1 MFTIKRLILFSL
13 FSLMGLLTAAMAPAA
28 DAVSKDD
35 AAKWL
40 QYLTP
45 LPREINIPAKLTL
58 KPGEI
63 AVVGDTTAS
72 KVIEQAVLEMKQ
84 VLTTSAAS
92 PEKAAFKIT
101 FQLGGPEAESLKAL
115 KNSAQAYRI
124 ESEAAGRGLRLIAL
138 ADWGL
143 YYAGKTL
150 QQLVR
155 ARTMAQSVEMP
166 LVTAKDWPE
175 METRGLWGGDSSR
188 NLPWMAER
196 KLNYEENISWM
207 TVDRKTKRGRA
218 AVKPGTEQLL
228 TLGPRM
234 GIEHAPVLLH
244 LEILEGK
251 GIFDVYPDF
260 RGKEGG
266 KPGVICY
273 SQPGVVGLLAD
284 WIADLGSQPTVERVD
299 VWMTENLA
307 GKGGCKCEKCKGK
320 NWAVEEA
327 RTIIAAW
334 REAQKRKTGLK
345 LRVLTSEATY
355 DDNPAVF
362 AEIPREVG
370 IWYYHS
376 LLTYTARKIPMVDGP
391 VLKEAQSG
399 RWVGVCPALVAHVG
413 VTQPFSSADFIH
425 YRMSEFGSKG
435 LSGMIGYAVPRT
447 LMNRFHVEAAAE
459 WLWNPSGRTPREFT
473 RSWAVREKIRDPEEF
488 VEWEELMGPVE
499 WTIYGSEWPA
509 AEKRTAQPSVAQ
521 LLAKAK
527 LPELGI
533 FKSEKFGSPWGEFK
547 KPAELK
553 AAASAAE
560 RGVKLAREI
569 GLPEFVQES
578 LVIQGYADSLCA
590 LWELKQLVTTD
601 GIAPVKRGPAKA
613 QFDKYER
620 ALAQSRTALTD
631 WNRAVSSGF
640 SRGGHVSRTLEILQ
654 KMSDQMKETSAG
666 LGVK

>member
-1 MFTIKRLILFSL
+1 MIAIKRLTLFTLISL
-13 FSLMGLLTAAMAPAA
+13 IGLLTTAIAPAE

-40 QYLTP
+40 QHVTP

-63 AVVGDTTAS
+63 AVVGDTNAS
-72 KVIEQAVLEMKQ
+72 KVIDQAVLEMKQ
-84 VLTTSAAS
+84 MLTTSAAS
-92 PEKAAFKIT
+92 AEKTAFKIT
-101 FQLGGPEAESLKAL
+101 FQLGGPEAESLKTV
-115 KNSAQAYRI
+115 KNSDQAYRI
-124 ESEAAGRGLRLIAL
+124 EPETGGRGLRLIAPG
-138 ADWGL
+138 DRGL

-150 QQLVR
+150 QQLLR
-155 ARTMAQSVEMP
+155 ARMTAQTVEMP

-175 METRGLWGGDSSR
+175 METRGLWGGDSYRHLS
-188 NLPWMAER
+188 WMADR
-196 KLNYEENISWM
+196 KLNYQENISSM
-207 TVDRKTKRGRA
+207 SVDRKTKRGRA

-251 GIFDVYPDF
+251 GIFDVYPEF
-260 RGKEGG
+260 QGKQGG

-284 WIADLGSQPTVERVD
+284 WIADLGSQQNVERVD

-307 GKGGCKCEKCKGK
+307 GKGGCKCDKCKGK

-334 REAQKRKTGLK
+334 REALKRKPGLK

-362 AEIPREVG
+362 AQIPREVG

-376 LLTYTARKIPMVDGP
+376 LLTYTARKTPMIDGP

-413 VTQPFSSADFIH
+413 VTQPFTSADFIH
-425 YRMSEFGSKG
+425 YRMSEFTGKG

-459 WLWNPSGRTPREFT
+459 WLWNPNGRTPREFT
-473 RSWAVREKIRDPEEF
+473 RSWAVREKIRDPETF
-488 VEWEELMGPVE
+488 VKWQDLMGPVE
-499 WTIYGSEWPA
+499 WAIYGSEWPS

-521 LLAKAK
+521 LLAKAN
-527 LPELGI
+527 LPDLGI

-547 KPAELK
+547 KPEELK
-553 AAASAAE
+553 AAAAAAE
-560 RGVKLAREI
+560 RGVKLAREL
-569 GLPEFVQES
+569 GLPELVQES
-578 LVIQGYADSLCA
+578 LVIKGYADSLCA
-590 LWELKQLVTTD
+590 LWELKQLVTTE
-601 GIAPVKRGPAKA
+601 GVAPAKRA
-613 QFDKYER
+613 TAKEQFAKYER
-620 ALAQSRTALTD
+620 ALAQSRTALLD

-640 SRGGHVSRTLEILQ
+640 SRGGHVSRTLEILE
-654 KMSDQMKETSAG
+654 KMSAQMKETAAAF
-666 LGVK
+666 GVK

>member
-1 MFTIKRLILFSL
+1 MIASNRLTLFTLISL
-13 FSLMGLLTAAMAPAA
+13 IGLLTTAIAPAE
-28 DAVSKDD
+28 DAISKND
-35 AAKWL
+35 AARWL
-40 QYLTP
+40 QHVTP
-45 LPREINIPAKLTL
+45 LPREIGIPAKLTL
-58 KPGEI
+58 KPAEI
-63 AVVGDTTAS
+63 AVVGDTKAS
-72 KVIEQAVLEMKQ
+72 KVIDQAVLEMRQ
-84 VLTTSAAS
+84 VLATSAAS
-92 PEKAAFKIT
+92 PEKAAFRIT
-101 FQLGGPEAESLKAL
+101 FQLGGPDAESLKTL
-115 KNSAQAYRI
+115 KNSDQAYRI
-124 ESEAAGRGLRLIAL
+124 EPATDGRGLRLIAL
-138 ADWGL
+138 GDRGL

-150 QQLVR
+150 QQLLR
-155 ARTMAQSVEMP
+155 ARITAQNVEMP
-166 LVTAKDWPE
+166 LATAKDWPE

-188 NLPWMAER
+188 QLAWMADR

-251 GIFDVYPDF
+251 GIFDVYPEF
-260 RGKEGG
+260 RGKDGG

-284 WIADLGSQPTVERVD
+284 WIADLGSQKNVERVD
-299 VWMTENLA
+299 VWMTENLS
-307 GKGGCKCEKCKGK
+307 GKGGCKCDKCKGK

-327 RTIIAAW
+327 RTVVAAW
-334 REAQKRKTGLK
+334 REAQKRKPGLK
-345 LRVLTSEATY
+345 LRMLTSEATY

-362 AEIPREVG
+362 AQIPREVG

-376 LLTYTARKIPMVDGP
+376 LLTYTARRIPMIDGP
-391 VLKEAQSG
+391 VLQEAQSG

-413 VTQPFSSADFIH
+413 VTQPFTSADFIH
-425 YRMSEFGSKG
+425 YRMNEFTSKG

-447 LMNRFHVEAAAE
+447 LMNRFHVEAASE
-459 WLWNPSGRTPREFT
+459 WLWNPNGRTPREFALT
-473 RSWAVREKIRDPEEF
+473 WAVREKLRSPEKF
-488 VEWEELMGPVE
+488 AEWHETMSPVE
-499 WTIYGSEWPA
+499 WAIYGSEWPS

-521 LLAKAK
+521 LLAKAN

-547 KPAELK
+547 RPEELK

-569 GLPEFVQES
+569 GLPEFIQES

-590 LWELKQLVTTD
+590 LWELKQIVTKD
-601 GIAPVKRGPAKA
+601 GVAPEKRGAAKA
-613 QFDKYER
+613 LFDKYQR
-620 ALAQSRTALTD
+620 ALAQSRTALLD
-631 WNRAVSSGF
+631 WNRAVSSGY
-640 SRGGHVSRTLEILQ
+640 SRGGHVSRTLEILD
-654 KMSDQMKETSAG
+654 KMSQQMKETATT